1 MEKPLTPEPQAS
13 APVARRTFLK
23 ATGAAAAGLAG
34 ILESGRAPAWG
45 PEPRRSTSCTGWT
58 SCRPATKS

>member
-1 MEKPLTPEPQAS
+1 MEKPLTREPQAS

-34 ILESGRAPAWG
+34 ILESGRAPAW
-45 PEPRRSTSCTGWT
+45 EQPRRSTSCTGWT